1 MYSHRHHHERHSR
14 APVSSR
20 EWANHRWRRSARPIT
35 SARYG
40 FRVAASRT
48 SPRVRPSR
56 DDSTDVLVVVT
67 LSHAAAPPRCDLVR
81 ASRTR
86 VRQVHVTQRGPARG
100 VRPGLRAV
108 ARADGRHASGRR
120 GARRRGRRRHHPAG
134 RKSGCDERTDPRA
147 DTAAFG
153 GNARRAIYRDGRLRR
168 NLPTLESYGRRGDEG
183 WCDLCRATT
192 RHKSAPPREERHLTP
207 SRREREAKDDA
218 ARRVTR

>member
-1 MYSHRHHHERHSR
+1 MYSHRHLYEIHLR

-20 EWANHRWRRSARPIT
+20 AWANHRWRRSARPIT

-134 RKSGCDERTDPRA
+134 RKSGDTKKRTDPRS

-153 GNARRAIYRDGRLRR
+153 GKARDTKPRDGRFRR
-168 NLPTLESYGRRGDEG
+168 NLRTFGSLGRRGGEG
-183 WCDLCRATT
+183 
-192 RHKSAPPREERHLTP
+192 
-207 SRREREAKDDA
+207 
-218 ARRVTR
+218 